1 MSVLPRDVVIEF
13 AGMPKSGKTTVLDVV
28 SHRIRRAGWAVGDFH
43 GGGRYAPIDKNDLAS
58 RNLYLAGS
66 ALQYLAA
73 VGADERPPRF
83 HLLDRGLNDR
93 IIFSRA
99 LNALGLVTDSHLAA
113 VEAIASEPGVRSR
126 VHACFVFVTTPEISL
141 QREAAN
147 RLTTAE
153 GRIMNTTK
161 LEALRDAARTF
172 VKEPTTDGLLI
183 IELDTALLDGR
194 VQDTARSVLAT
205 IPRSPPPWRSPHED
219 EAGSCSPVR

>member
-1 MSVLPRDVVIEF
+1 
-13 AGMPKSGKTTVLDVV
+13 MPKSGKTTVLDVV
-28 SHRIRRAGWAVGDFH
+28 SHRIRRAGWAVADFH
-43 GGGRYAPIDKNDLAS
+43 GGGRYAPIDKSDLAS
-58 RNLYLAGS
+58 LNLYLVGS

-99 LNALGLVTDSHLAA
+99 LNAVGLVTDSHLAA
-113 VEAIASEPGVRSR
+113 VEAISGEPDVRRR
-126 VHACFVFVTTPEISL
+126 VHVCFVFITTPEISL

-147 RLTTAE
+147 RLTAAE

-172 VKEPTTDGLLI
+172 VEEPPTDGPLT

-194 VQDTARSVLAT
+194 IQDTARSVMTTITSLLAPEVAST
-205 IPRSPPPWRSPHED
+205 L
-219 EAGSCSPVR
+219 EAAA